1 MNMGLRHSRRRKLAT
16 QLVAVSAAMIIW
28 ELVPRYVLGRT
39 SQFFFPPFSSVLTE
53 FARLVQA
60 GILPQAAAVTLTRT
74 LAAIAIGLV
83 AGTLVGLAMESSRW
97 MKWFFGPIIVL
108 GYPVP
113 KVAFIPIFVLWFG
126 IDDLSKILLAT
137 LATFFPIAIATHSA
151 ARGVRQSIR
160 WSALTLGAGPVRMF
174 FAILLPATVPGI
186 MSGLQI
192 AVPFAMIV
200 VVVSEMT
207 SSGGGL
213 GNMLTIASRN
223 FQVAAQFSV
232 LFTLM
237 AIGLFLEKG
246 VIEIR
251 RRLLLWE

>member
-1 MNMGLRHSRRRKLAT
+1 MNMDLRHSRRRKLAT

>member
-1 MNMGLRHSRRRKLAT
+1 MNMDMRHSRRRRLAT
-16 QLVAVSAAMIIW
+16 QLIAVTAAMIIW
-28 ELVPRYVLGRT
+28 ELVPRYGLGRT
-39 SQFFFPPFSSVLTE
+39 SQFFFPPFSSVFTE
-53 FARLVQA
+53 FVRLVQT

-74 LAAIAIGLV
+74 IAAIVIGV
-83 AGTLVGLAMESSRW
+83 VTGALVGLAMESNRW
-97 MKWFFGPIIVL
+97 MKWFFNPIIVL

-137 LATFFPIAIATHSA
+137 LATFFPITVATYSA

-174 FAILLPATVPGI
+174 LAILLPATVPGI

-213 GNMLTIASRN
+213 GNVLTMASRN

-237 AIGLFLEKG
+237 AIGLVLEKG
-246 VIEIR
+246 VIGIR
-251 RRLLLWE
+251 KRLLLWE

>member
-1 MNMGLRHSRRRKLAT
+1 MNIDLRHSRRRKVAT
-16 QLVAVSAAMIIW
+16 QLVAVAVMLLVW
-28 ELVPRYVLGRT
+28 ELVPRYLLVRT
-39 SQFFFPPFSSVLTE
+39 SQFFPPFSSVFAE
-53 FARLVQA
+53 FIRLIHA
-60 GILPQAAAVTLTRT
+60 GTLAEATATTVVRT
-74 LAAIAIGLV
+74 LAAIALGLV
-83 AGTLVGLAMESSRW
+83 TGTLVGLAMETSRSV
-97 MKWFFGPIIVL
+97 KWFFNPIIVL

-137 LATFFPIAIATHSA
+137 LATFFPIAIATYSA
-151 ARGVRQSIR
+151 ARGVRQSVR
-160 WSALTLGAGPVRMF
+160 WSALSLGAGPMRMF
-174 FAILLPATVPGI
+174 FSILLPATVPGI

-237 AIGLFLEKG
+237 AIGLVLEKG
-246 VIEIR
+246 LIGVR
-251 RRLLLWE
+251 RRLLVWE